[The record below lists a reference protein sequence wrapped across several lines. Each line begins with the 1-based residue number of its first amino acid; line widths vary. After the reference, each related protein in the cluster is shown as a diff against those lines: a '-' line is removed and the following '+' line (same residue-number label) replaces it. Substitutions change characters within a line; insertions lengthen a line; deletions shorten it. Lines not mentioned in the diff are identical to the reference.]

1 MNIRLKLSILL
12 ISMMIFSTIVV
23 GGCTLFKSTGTIS
36 EITNTSMMDSN
47 RDNST
52 LISSMISKEERTAAL
67 LAEQKEVAEILTQAQ
82 NGMAVSQVAQTY
94 LNNKLQDIVK
104 EAGNLEHIFVVGL
117 NGIDVADSNPN
128 LIGVDLSERNYTKL
142 LLSSGKPVISEVIKS
157 KSTGAYIIAFAHPI
171 FIDGNLAGFVATAVY
186 ADSLTQY
193 LSKTKIL
200 DTESSYAYLVDSQG
214 IMLFHPSKDK
224 IGKPVENIQIKAV
237 VERVQNGEKLKPDI
251 VKYNFEGK
259 RKQAVYSIIPKTNWT
274 LVLTGDIGDI
284 MKPVSDMKK
293 AVLIIGL
300 ICAVLALGL
309 GLTVSTM
316 ISSPIVKL
324 TELINKT
331 AELDLRLDESYRYLE
346 KKRDETG
353 TIAKSMFRTRQVLRE
368 MAGKL
373 KNVSH
378 TVMGNAEKIEMLSA
392 QIQENSN
399 DNMATTEQLSAGMQ
413 ETAASA
419 EEITASVSEIDFNVG
434 EIAEK
439 AKSGSAI
446 SRQITER
453 AADLKQDALDSTENA
468 KKIYEEVRVKMEDAI
483 RESASITQIGLLAD
497 TILSITDQT
506 NLLAL
511 NAAIEAARAGDAG
524 RGFAVVA
531 DEIRKLAEQSSK
543 TAAGIQEIVKNVYS
557 SVGNMKENSEAIL
570 TFIDRNVLKDYEK
583 LHKVSDQYSNDAV
596 FVNDLMAKFESAAV
610 ELNVTI
616 TNISTAMN
624 EVAATVNESAKGIQ
638 DITEKTTDIVEK
650 TSMES
655 KLADENT
662 DEVKELLKLVER
674 FEI

>member
-82 NGMAVSQVAQTY
+82 NGMAVSQEAQTY

-128 LIGVDLSERNYTKL
+128 LIGVDLSERNYTKQ

-171 FIDGNLAGFVATAVY
+171 LIDGKLAGFVATAVY

-200 DTESSYAYLVDSQG
+200 GTESSYAYLVDSQG
-214 IMLFHPSKDK
+214 IMLFHPNKDK

-331 AELDLRLDESYRYLE
+331 AELDLKLDESYRYLE

-368 MAGKL
+368 MAEKL